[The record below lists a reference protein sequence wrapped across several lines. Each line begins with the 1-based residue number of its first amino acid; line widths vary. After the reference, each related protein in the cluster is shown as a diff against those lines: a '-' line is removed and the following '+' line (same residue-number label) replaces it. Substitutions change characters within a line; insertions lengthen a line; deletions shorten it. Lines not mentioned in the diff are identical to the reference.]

1 MSKEREL
8 LARALEELSS
18 QDAAL
23 RQEFEGLLGAWG
35 PLTIMEEI
43 RAYIAE
49 PTQDEPVDISAKS
62 GPTIAVMLP
71 NGVAVSNVY
80 EAYEAGL
87 KEGNLQYEN
96 PVATL
101 DHSGRFVL
109 LKMVGIPI
117 GQPMKLYEHPAPH
130 PVIRLTDEE
139 IKTLADSGLSP
150 DWTDEFEI
158 YHFARSVEDALAE
171 KNNERSA

>member
-1 MSKEREL
+1 MSEEREL
-8 LARALEELSS
+8 LKRAFESMKNRTLLTENERNLEKEISYYLLLST
-18 QDAAL
+18 
-23 RQEFEGLLGAWG
+23 
-35 PLTIMEEI
+35 P
-43 RAYIAE
+43 E
-49 PTQDEPVDISAKS
+49 PMQDEPADISAKS
-62 GPTIAVMLP
+62 GPTIAAMLP

-117 GQPMKLYEHPAPH
+117 GQPMKLYEHPAPRKEF
-130 PVIRLTDEE
+130 VRLSDDEISE
-139 IKTLADSGLSP
+139 LWSKAEDA
-150 DWTDEFEI
+150 
-158 YHFARSVEDALAE
+158 HVFARDIEILSRE
-171 KNNERSA
+171 KNK